1 MVLSDQNKLN
11 NNFNKEIMPR
21 HQYKRQSA
29 QPDSIYNSY
38 EVSKLINYIMKDG
51 KKTVAEQLV
60 YSMIERIK
68 SEDKDPLVTLNKAI
82 SNVTPDKEVR
92 PRRLG
97 GASYLVPTDVR
108 EDRKMYLALNWIID
122 AARSRSNKEFHSFDL
137 KLAEEIKEAAKR
149 QGPAFAKR
157 QQTEKLAAQNK
168 AFSHLKW

>member
-1 MVLSDQNKLN
+1 
-11 NNFNKEIMPR
+11 MPR
-21 HQYKRQSA
+21 HQYKRKTVGA
-29 QPDSIYNSY
+29 DSVYKSY

-60 YSMIERIK
+60 YSMLESIK
-68 SEDKDPLVTLNKAI
+68 TEDNDPLVTLSKAI

-97 GASYLVPTDVR
+97 GASYLVPTDIR
-108 EDRKMYLALNWIID
+108 EDRKIYLALNWIIE
-122 AARSRSNKEFHSFDL
+122 AAQTRSNKEFHSFDL